1 MALKTTGKKEAA
13 PFVLAT
19 LNPDKADK
27 TGFLHGVRAVMQ
39 EVRAIYYNYANK
51 DGVAATHDDGS
62 EVQAP
67 GIMVTYAIKGGEPNK
82 QFYANGR
89 EGERTVHPKGKGFG
103 IPAGS
108 PAKAGLSEGSNAF
121 MLIASLKSAGWPS
134 DKFSGDLTVFE
145 GTEVDLIAQ
154 PIGQSKR
161 AKAEGERART
171 IAVVGN
177 IVKFPA
183 GVQDEEVEEEAE
195 VEEAENDEE
204 EEASKPAAK
213 KAKAPSPADDDEDEA
228 EEEEDEE
235 ADEDDEEASDDE
247 ETEDPLVA
255 AAQQYVADVLTSK
268 KYRGKAITLDA
279 LSVEV
284 LALAKANKNR
294 NKIIALVQDPAFHKD
309 APWTYDKKSKSIS
322 ADE

>member
-27 TGFLHGVRAVMQ
+27 TGFLHGVRAIMK

-67 GIMVTYAIKGGEPNK
+67 GIMVTYAIKGGEDNK

-89 EGERTVHPKGKGFG
+89 EGERSVHPKGKGFG

-108 PAKAGLSEGSNAF
+108 PARAGLSEGSNAF

-183 GVQDEEVEEEAE
+183 GVQDEEAE
-195 VEEAENDEE
+195 DE
-204 EEASKPAAK
+204 P
-213 KAKAPSPADDDEDEA
+213 EA
-228 EEEEDEE
+228 EEEEADDEE
-235 ADEDDEEASDDE
+235 DEAPAKPAKKAKPAPADDEDEDEEEEEEEEAEEAEDDEAD
-247 ETEDPLVA
+247 EDPLVA
-255 AAQQYVADVLTSK
+255 QAQQYVADVLTSK
-268 KYRGKAITLDA
+268 KYRGKSITLDA
-279 LSVEV
+279 LSAEV

>member
-27 TGFLHGVRAVMQ
+27 TGFLHGVRAIMK
-39 EVRAIYYNYANK
+39 EVRSIYYNYANK
-51 DGVAATHDDGS
+51 DGVAATHDDGT

-67 GIMVTYAIKGGEPNK
+67 GIMVTYAIKGGEDNK

-108 PAKAGLSEGSNAF
+108 PAKAGLSEGSNAY

-183 GVQDEEVEEEAE
+183 GVQDEEAEEEAE
-195 VEEAENDEE
+195 VEEADTE
-204 EEASKPAAK
+204 
-213 KAKAPSPADDDEDEA
+213 DDEDEA
-228 EEEEDEE
+228 PAKPAKKAAKPAPADDDDEEEAEEEEEEEEDEE
-235 ADEDDEEASDDE
+235 AEESDDE
-247 ETEDPLVA
+247 EDPLVA
-255 AAQQYVADVLTSK
+255 QAQQYVADVLTSK
-268 KYRGKAITLDA
+268 KYRGKSITLDA
-279 LSVEV
+279 LSAEV

-294 NKIIALVQDPAFHKD
+294 NKVIALVQDPAFHKD